1 LIRPSLQAVLREE
14 TMQKKRLPGHES
26 GTPIKTFGKQKGNF
40 MKRNDSTK
48 RSLVRLCA
56 VVAVAGA
63 LPLAAMA
70 GVPEFHAA
78 AQTAQPIM
86 QTDRMIVKYKDAT
99 PAGKSVAKIP
109 AMVQARKA
117 LMDRA
122 GQQFGQSM
130 KTLHTLATGAYVVQL
145 SKKMSADEIAAL
157 AADLVARD
165 SSVEYAEP
173 DLIMQKMFTPT
184 DPRYAEQWHYFE
196 TNGGL
201 RLPAAWDKATGTG
214 VNVAVIDTG
223 YRPHADLSGQ
233 ILPGY
238 DFISSATIA
247 NDGNGRDSD
256 ASDNGDAIVAGECG
270 SGQPTQD
277 QSSSWHGTHVAGTI
291 AAKTNNGIGVAGVAF
306 NAKIVPV
313 RVLGKCGG
321 YTSDI
326 ADAIIWASGGTVSG
340 VPANANP
347 AKVINMSLGG
357 GGACG
362 TTTQTAINSARSR
375 GTVVIVAAGNENTN
389 ASNSNPANC
398 AGVVTVASVNRSGG
412 RAWYSNY
419 GTVVDVAAPGG
430 DTSVT
435 ANGILSTLNAG
446 TTAPG
451 ADNYAF
457 YQGTSMATPH
467 VAGVAALMLSKNA
480 ALTPDEIESK
490 LKSTA
495 RAFPATCTSCG
506 TGIVDAN
513 AAVDA
518 ATGVVAPTMN
528 ETESNGTLA
537 TANSVA
543 TTGTVVSGNMGTTT
557 DSDYFLVQLPAGKTL
572 TSTLTMGSGT
582 ADYDLYVYNSSGTL
596 LAKSENGAGVVDA
609 ASVANTGGT
618 TAARYVRV
626 AYYSGGTGAT
636 NGKYTLKLA
645 W

>member
-1 LIRPSLQAVLREE
+1 
-14 TMQKKRLPGHES
+14 
-26 GTPIKTFGKQKGNF
+26 
-40 MKRNDSTK
+40 MKRNQLTK
-48 RSLVRLCA
+48 KSLVSLCA
-56 VVAVAGA
+56 VAIVAGA
-63 LPLAAMA
+63 PLWAMA

-78 AQTAQPIM
+78 AQTEQYIL
-86 QTDRMIVKYKDAT
+86 QTDRMIVKYKDGTA
-99 PAGKSVAKIP
+99 AGKGAAKVP
-109 AMVQARKA
+109 PMAQGRKA
-117 LMDRA
+117 LVDRA
-122 GQQFGQSM
+122 GQQFGLSM
-130 KTLHTLATGAYVVQL
+130 KMLHSTATGAHVVHL
-145 SKKMSADEIAAL
+145 SKKMSVTEVEAL

-165 SSVEYAEP
+165 PSVEYAEP
-173 DLIMQKMFTPT
+173 DRIMRKMFTPNDT
-184 DPRYAEQWHYFE
+184 RYTEQWHYFE
-196 TNGGL
+196 ANGGL

-233 ILPGY
+233 ILAGY

-256 ASDNGDAIVAGECG
+256 ASDTGDAVVAGECG
-270 SGQPTQD
+270 VGQPAQD

-291 AAKTNNGIGVAGVAF
+291 AAKTNNALGVAGVAY
-306 NAKIVPV
+306 NARIVPV

-340 VPANANP
+340 VPANAN
-347 AKVINMSLGG
+347 AARVINMSLGG

-362 TTTQTAINSARSR
+362 ATTQAAIDSARSR
-375 GTVVIVAAGNENTN
+375 GTVVIVAAGNENTD

-398 AGVVTVASVNRSGG
+398 AGVVTVASINRSGG

-419 GTVVDVAAPGG
+419 GAVVDVAAPGG
-430 DTSVT
+430 DTSVA

-446 TTAPG
+446 LTAPA

-467 VAGVAALMLSKNA
+467 VAGVAALMLSKNLN
-480 ALTPDEIESK
+480 LTPDEIESK

-506 TGIVDAN
+506 SGIVDAS

-518 ATGVVAPTMN
+518 ATVVAVTMN
-528 ETESNGTLA
+528 ETEANNTTA
-537 TANSVA
+537 TGNSVA
-543 TTGTVVSGNMGTTT
+543 ASGTTVSGNMGTTT
-557 DSDYFLVQLPAGKTL
+557 DTDYFTVQLPAGKTL
-572 TSTLTMGSGT
+572 TSTLTMGSST
-582 ADYDLYVYNSSGTL
+582 ADYDLYVYNSAGTL
-596 LAKSENGAGVVDA
+596 LAKSENGAGLTDA
-609 ASVANTGGT
+609 VSVTNTGT
-618 TAARYVRV
+618 STFARYVRV
-626 AYYSGGTGAT
+626 VYYSGGTGAI
-636 NGKYTLKLA
+636 NGKYTLKLT